1 MSNESIINLL
11 TYKPEVFEP
20 VIKFKKKKT
29 TVIPISKDE
38 QQTSPTTINSGRA
51 SKLSDAGILKALE
64 TAMDEMVRFE
74 VSDQSPYSSQMKKI
88 FEFKDYF
95 MDYLIMQYGF
105 KNRASKTYDFI
116 D

>member
-11 TYKPEVFEP
+11 TYKPEVVEP

-51 SKLSDAGILKALE
+51 SKLSDAAILKALE

-116 D
+116 V